1 MLSLSCKGLLRDAEH
16 QFKSALKMQPIVNTY
31 LELCNVYTRL
41 DLPNTALDLLKEGSE
56 KFNMEPRLLLGTII
70 CLGHFIL
77 TFCSYFSIKSVLFSL
92 TKGLVLLIL
101 YF

>member
-1 MLSLSCKGLLRDAEH
+1 MVFNLILSLSCKGLLRDAEH

-70 CLGHFIL
+70 CFWS
-77 TFCSYFSIKSVLFSL
+77 FYFDGFAHASPSRVCFSR
-92 TKGLVLLIL
+92 
-101 YF
+101 